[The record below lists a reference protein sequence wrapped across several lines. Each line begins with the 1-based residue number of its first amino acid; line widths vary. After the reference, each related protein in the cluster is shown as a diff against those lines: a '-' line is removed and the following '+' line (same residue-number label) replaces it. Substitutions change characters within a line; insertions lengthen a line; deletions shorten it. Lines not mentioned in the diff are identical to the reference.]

1 VGTLETVNPK
11 SCLLAAIMIVVIF
24 SIFFRLLVQLD
35 VGDGGMNEFENPPID
50 RVLIEPPAASGL
62 S

>member
-1 VGTLETVNPK
+1 
-11 SCLLAAIMIVVIF
+11 MIVVIF

-35 VGDGGMNEFENPPID
+35 VGDGGMNGFENPPID
-50 RVLIEPPAASGL
+50 CVLIELPAASGL